1 MKYFTDKKFLGVV
14 AALGVIAGMYFGYT
28 LVNDDASFYG
38 VIEGETTKV
47 QDTTIPTTGT
57 VPAVTIEK
65 ETTEQVNPTSVITNP
80 VLNEDQIVNGATD
93 DSVETGD
100 STKTE
105 TTTE

>member
-28 LVNDDASFYG
+28 LVNDDTSFYG

-65 ETTEQVNPTSVITNP
+65 ETTTQVNPTPNVVSP
-80 VLNEDQIVNGATD
+80 VLGETQVESSATD
-93 DSVETGD
+93 ESTETEG

-105 TTTE
+105 PTTE